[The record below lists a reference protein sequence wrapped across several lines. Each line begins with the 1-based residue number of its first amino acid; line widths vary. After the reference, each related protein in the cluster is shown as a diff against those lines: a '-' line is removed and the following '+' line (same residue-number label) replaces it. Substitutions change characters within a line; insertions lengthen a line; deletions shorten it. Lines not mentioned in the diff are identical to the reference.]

1 MDPDLQ
7 TMPGDESTMAGETL
21 EMPKPTAAPLVLAL
35 GVGLLAAG
43 VVLGLAMTI
52 VGGVL
57 LFIGLGLW
65 VSSLL
70 PGRGHFHE
78 RLAELE
84 SRATPIHGATGT
96 VERMAEGKPGYRA
109 QLPAMV
115 HPVSAGVK
123 GGLLGGLVMPIPAL
137 IYSLA
142 TGHGV
147 WYPANLLAGMALP
160 GLQNLSVAE
169 LEQFHA
175 TYFVVAVFIHA
186 AMSLVVGLAYG
197 VLLPTLPKI
206 PKELAW
212 GALLMP
218 VLWTGLS
225 FAAIY
230 VFNPGFYQ
238 RLDWPSFIFA
248 QFVFGVVAAL
258 IVLRMRP
265 RGGLVA
271 GLSAGIAG
279 GAFMLIPAA
288 VWGWMT
294 GHGIW
299 YPVNLLAAMIMQ
311 KIAELPTAELERF
324 QENWLLYA
332 VGMHAVLSIT
342 FGVAL
347 GVVSPK
353 LPDIPAAMS
362 WGALLMPV
370 LWTALS
376 YSVMDIVSPV
386 LARRVDWPW
395 FVASQFV
402 FGLTAAVVVVRSEK
416 IIVPPAGRGPA
427 AV

>member
-1 MDPDLQ
+1 MDSDQQ
-7 TMPGDESTMAGETL
+7 TMPISERPASAETL

-35 GVGLLAAG
+35 GVALLAG
-43 VVLGLAMTI
+43 GIVLGTAMTI

-57 LFIGLGLW
+57 LFLGLGIW
-65 VSSLL
+65 VASLL

-78 RLAELE
+78 PLAD
-84 SRATPIHGATGT
+84 RAARPVPVSGATGM

-123 GGLLGGLVMPIPAL
+123 GGILGGLVMPIPAL
-137 IYSLA
+137 VYSLA

-160 GLQNLSVAE
+160 GMQNLSLAE
-169 LEQFHA
+169 LDQFHLPYLIA
-175 TYFVVAVFIHA
+175 AAFIHA
-186 AMSLVVGLAYG
+186 ATSLVVGLAYG
-197 VLLPTLPKI
+197 VLLPTLPHI

-218 VLWTGLS
+218 VLWTGIS
-225 FAAIY
+225 CVAISIM
-230 VFNPGFYQ
+230 NPEFYH

-258 IVLRMRP
+258 IVRKMRP
-265 RGGLVA
+265 RGGLAA
-271 GLSAGIAG
+271 GLLAGIFG
-279 GAFMLIPAA
+279 GAFMVIPATL
-288 VWGWMT
+288 WGWVT

-299 YPVNLLAAMIMQ
+299 YPVNLLAAMIMPG
-311 KIAELPTAELERF
+311 IAELPTADLEQF
-324 QENWLLYA
+324 HADWLLYA
-332 VGMHAVLSIT
+332 LAMHAALSIA
-342 FGVAL
+342 FGIAL
-347 GVVSPK
+347 GLVSPK
-353 LPDIPAAMS
+353 LPEIPAAMS

-370 LWTALS
+370 LWTSFSFSL
-376 YSVMDIVSPV
+376 MDVVNPV

-402 FGLTAAVVVVRSEK
+402 FGLTASVVVARSQK

-427 AV
+427 AE

>member
-1 MDPDLQ
+1 MDSDQL
-7 TMPGDESTMAGETL
+7 TMPADESPKAAETL
-21 EMPKPTAAPLVLAL
+21 EMPKATAAPLVLAV
-35 GVGLLAAG
+35 GVALLAAG
-43 VVLGLAMTI
+43 VALGLAMTI
-52 VGGVL
+52 VGGAL
-57 LFIGLGLW
+57 LFVGLGLW

-70 PGRGHFHE
+70 PGKGHFAE
-78 RLAELE
+78 PLAEPNA
-84 SRATPIHGATGT
+84 RPAPIHGATGM
-96 VERMAEGKPGYRA
+96 VEQMAEGKPGYRA

-123 GGLLGGLVMPIPAL
+123 GGILGGLVMPIPAL

-160 GLQNLSVAE
+160 GLQDLSLAE

-175 TYFVVAVFIHA
+175 SYLIAAVFIHA

-197 VLLPTLPKI
+197 VLLPTLPHI

-218 VLWTGLS
+218 VLWTGIS
-225 FAAIY
+225 FAAISLI
-230 VFNPGFYQ
+230 NPGFHH

-258 IVLRMRP
+258 IVRRLRA
-265 RGGLVA
+265 RGGFVA
-271 GLSAGIAG
+271 GLSAGIVG
-279 GAFMLIPAA
+279 GACMVIPAA
-288 VWGWMT
+288 AWGWLT
-294 GHGIW
+294 GHGVW
-299 YPVNLLAAMIMQ
+299 YPVNLLAGMISPR
-311 KIAELPTAELERF
+311 IAELPVAELEQLHRD
-324 QENWLLYA
+324 WLLLA
-332 VGMHAVLSIT
+332 VAMHAALSIA

-347 GVVSPK
+347 GLVSPR

-376 YSVMDIVSPV
+376 YSVMDVVSPV

-395 FVASQFV
+395 FVVSQFV
-402 FGLTAAVVVVRSEK
+402 FGLTASVVVARSEK
-416 IIVPPAGRGPA
+416 IIVPPAGRGPTA
-427 AV
+427 A